1 MWELLGGPGIL
12 NAAVRCEGFKIIALA
27 FEKLSLPRRK
37 IKREREVQIAQRGCK
52 LPQSEKVLAGC

>member
-1 MWELLGGPGIL
+1 VRADDEEALLWMWELLGGPGIL

-37 IKREREVQIAQRGCK
+37 IE
-52 LPQSEKVLAGC
+52 